1 MSPTFRDV
9 HQRLVEIVGP
19 DHVVTDPAR
28 LTDLFPSTYPDAHL
42 PLGVVRPASADEVS
56 SIVTAAGDLGI
67 ALYPISRGRNWGY
80 GDACPTCPGA
90 VVVDLGRMNAIRH
103 IDKDLAYAVIEPG
116 VTQGQLA
123 QALEEQGADLW
134 FDSTGA
140 GPEASIVGNVM
151 ERGFGHTAYG
161 DRIRT
166 VSGMEVVMA
175 DGSLLR
181 TGFGDVK
188 GSAVGAVYPYGI
200 GPYLD
205 GLFTQSAFGIVTE
218 MTIWLMP
225 KPSHFAAAICQLRRD
240 EDIFELLERLRPL
253 RLDET
258 LRNIVHIGNDLR
270 LISGAMR
277 YPYDRAGGLTPL
289 PEGLRKSLR
298 QELGVAP
305 WSFSAA
311 LHGDAAQV
319 RAAKAKLKRAL
330 RGLDCRLIFLDDR
343 KMALARRVAGMT
355 AFLPLGRALHQK
367 LDQAEPAVGLLK
379 GKPSEA
385 FLAGAYW
392 RSRRPVPV
400 GRPLNPAEDG
410 CGIIWVGPVLP
421 ATARELERFLDV
433 AEPVFRAHGFDFL
446 LTLSFVTARS
456 LSAIMTITYDRD
468 DAGER
473 DKARACHRELIEVT
487 ARAGYPVYRGHGQ
500 AMDLSGAGTGTFW
513 GVVRQIK
520 DALDPNRVIA
530 PGRYDKG
537 EMQ

>member
-1 MSPTFRDV
+1 MSPNPRDL
-9 HQRLVEIVGP
+9 HERLAEIVGP
-19 DHVVTDPAR
+19 DHVDTDPGRMA
-28 LTDLFPSTYPDAHL
+28 DLFPSTYPEAHL
-42 PLGVVRPASADEVS
+42 PLGIVRPDSADDVAA
-56 SIVTAAGDLGI
+56 IVTAAGELGVS
-67 ALYPISRGRNWGY
+67 LYPISRGRNWGY
-80 GDACPTCPGA
+80 GDACPTSDKA
-90 VVVDLGRMNAIRH
+90 VVLDLGRMNRIRH
-103 IDKDLAYAVIEPG
+103 IDEDLAYAVIEPG

-123 QALEEQGADLW
+123 QALEERGLW

-166 VSGMEVVMA
+166 VSGMEVVLA
-175 DGSLLR
+175 DGSRLR

-188 GSAVGAVYPYGI
+188 GSAVGAVFPYGI

-205 GLFTQSAFGIVTE
+205 GMFTQSAFGIVTE

-225 KPSHFAAAICQLRRD
+225 KPTHFAAAICQVRRD
-240 EDIFELLERLRPL
+240 EDIFELIERLRPL

-277 YPYDRAGGLTPL
+277 YPYDRAEGQTPL
-289 PEGLRKSLR
+289 PEGLRQSLR
-298 QELGVAP
+298 QELGVTP

-311 LHGDAAQV
+311 LYGDAAQV

-343 KMALARRVAGMT
+343 KLALARAVARMT
-355 AFLPLGRALHQK
+355 AFLPLGRALNQK

-385 FLAGAYW
+385 FLPGAYW

-400 GRPLNPAEDG
+400 DRALNPAQDG

-421 ATARELERFLDV
+421 ATARDLEKFLDI

-456 LSAIMTITYDRD
+456 LSAIMTITYDREE
-468 DAGER
+468 AGER
-473 DKARACHRELIEVT
+473 DKARACHRELVEVT
-487 ARAGYPVYRGHGQ
+487 ARAGYPVYRGHSQ
-500 AMDLSGAGTGTFW
+500 AMDLSGIGTGAFW
-513 GVVRQIK
+513 TVVRRIK

-537 EMQ
+537 GMP